1 MEYIHEDR
9 DLLMGLQDDLS
20 DMLFATGK
28 YTITLDEIVQNYM
41 PYIPVYLIENED
53 EIRETYSDRIDEDDN
68 LFIFDR
74 DRTRAKISRN
84 NLMDYIHEDRD
95 LLIGLQD
102 DLSEMLWATGQ
113 FSITLDEIVQ
123 NYMPF
128 IPLYLIENEDEI
140 KQAYPDRVTD
150 DEYIFIFDRDMTPNE
165 ITLNVEWRD

>member
-1 MEYIHEDR
+1 MQTITKAKISRNNLMEYIHEDR

-74 DRTRAKISRN
+74 DRT
-84 NLMDYIHEDRD
+84 
-95 LLIGLQD
+95 
-102 DLSEMLWATGQ
+102 
-113 FSITLDEIVQ
+113 
-123 NYMPF
+123 
-128 IPLYLIENEDEI
+128 
-140 KQAYPDRVTD
+140 
-150 DEYIFIFDRDMTPNE
+150 PNE
-165 ITLNVEWRD
+165 ITLNVEWID